1 MLRLQQRVSRNSFG
15 RSVISVE
22 KISTN
27 VNCVQP
33 RTLFVIIT
41 ARKDTLELP
50 VNLQNT
56 IFLGAVLNGKT
67 NAKDWTVDVSVDN
80 TEIKFKVDT
89 GADVDIISDDV
100 YGKYFNHRCLLSCN
114 ENTKDPDQMS
124 LPILGYIKC
133 SISKAD

>member
-1 MLRLQQRVSRNSFG
+1 MLRPQQRVSRNSFR
-15 RSVISVE
+15 RSVISVV

-33 RTLFVIIT
+33 RTLFVIT
-41 ARKDTLELP
+41 AARKDTLELP

-67 NAKDWTVDVSVDN
+67 NAKDWTVDVSVGN

-100 YGKYFNHRCLLSCN
+100 YGKYSCIDQELLFLQHYDKTYLKSYMR
-114 ENTKDPDQMS
+114 D
-124 LPILGYIKC
+124 IKE
-133 SISKAD
+133 